1 MVYFHWDIFFSKSSY
16 TTNQDDNATISS
28 IKSMIKNIID
38 TENKNKPFSDQK
50 ISEILHSQGITI
62 SRRTVA
68 QYRDQLSIS
77 DCRIRKLY

>member
-1 MVYFHWDIFFSKSSY
+1 
-16 TTNQDDNATISS
+16 
-28 IKSMIKNIID
+28 MIKNIID